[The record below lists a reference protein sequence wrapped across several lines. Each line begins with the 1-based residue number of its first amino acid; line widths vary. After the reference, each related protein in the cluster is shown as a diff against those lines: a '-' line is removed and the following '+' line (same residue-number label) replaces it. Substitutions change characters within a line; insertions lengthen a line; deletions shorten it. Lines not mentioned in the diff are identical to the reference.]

1 MRHSYAH
8 RLAAAAAGLVLVAAG
23 AVTSVVAE
31 SRPAWAKD
39 ETLAL
44 TPPMGFNPWNA
55 FGCEVSDELIR
66 EIADALVA
74 TGLREA
80 GYQYVNIDDC
90 WSRHERDA
98 QGRLVADPER
108 FPEGIEGTAA
118 YVHSL
123 GLKLGLYA
131 DAGTLTCADYP
142 GSLGY
147 EEIDAQTFADW
158 GVDYLK
164 YDNCDNQGDGSREDA
179 IARYQAMAD
188 ALDATGRPIVYSI
201 CEWGRTQ
208 PWEWA
213 GEVGHLWRS
222 TTDIKDTWGAVESI
236 IAQNVHYAEAAGPGH
251 WNDPDMLEVGNG
263 GMTAT
268 EYRTHFSMWAVMAA
282 PLLIG
287 TDLRTA
293 SRETLDILGNR
304 EVIAV
309 DQDPLGIQ
317 GEVVS
322 NVDGLRVLDK
332 PLADGSHAVA
342 LYNSTDEE
350 AVFGTTTRQLGLPDG
365 TYVLKDLWTK
375 QRSTTKAEIAD
386 TVPAHGT
393 TLYRVW
399 PAEA

>member
-1 MRHSYAH
+1 
-8 RLAAAAAGLVLVAAG
+8 
-23 AVTSVVAE
+23 
-31 SRPAWAKD
+31 
-39 ETLAL
+39 
-44 TPPMGFNPWNA
+44 MGFNDWNA
-55 FGCEVSDELIR
+55 FGCDVSDGLIR
-66 EIADALVA
+66 GIADALVA

-80 GYQYVNIDDC
+80 GYEYVNIDDC
-90 WSRHERDA
+90 WSLHERDA
-98 QGRLVADPER
+98 QGRLVADPEK
-108 FPEGIEGTAA
+108 FPEGIEGTAD
-118 YVHSL
+118 YVHGL

-147 EEIDAQTFADW
+147 EEIDARTFAEW

-164 YDNCDNQGDGSREDA
+164 YDNCDNQGDGSQEDA
-179 IARYQAMAD
+179 RARYQAMED

-201 CEWGRTQ
+201 CEWGRTR

-213 GEVGHLWRS
+213 GDVGHLWRS

-236 IAQNVHYAEAAGPGH
+236 IAQNVHYAAAAGPGH

-263 GMTAT
+263 GMTGT

-304 EVIAV
+304 DVIAV

-322 NVDGLRVLDK
+322 NVGGLRVLDK

-350 AVFGTTTRQLGLPDG
+350 ATFGTTAAELGLPG
-365 TYVLKDLWTK
+365 APAYLLKDLWTK
-375 QRSTTKAEIAD
+375 HRRVTDSDLTA

-399 PAEA
+399 PLGH